1 MKLTVVVLALLI
13 SLSAVKNAVAQQQQ
27 SLGMPQGIGILQQS
41 ASSKSEF
48 TFDHSMLVLASKLD
62 PDNEDLRRVIAGVSG
77 ISVHRYHFP
86 GSWQYDPGALSSVNE
101 EYRAAGWK
109 RVLNKH
115 DKNEGSGATDLWVR
129 MENNAISNIAIL
141 LARPN
146 EVNFI
151 VVSGS
156 ISPIDLSH
164 LGGHFGIPKVEGG
177 VVVSNK
183 GERPD

>member
-1 MKLTVVVLALLI
+1 MKLFPLVLVILLAISALKY
-13 SLSAVKNAVAQQQQ
+13 SEAQQQTWI
-27 SLGMPQGIGILQQS
+27 PQGIETLQQS

-77 ISVHRYHFP
+77 ISVHRYRFP
-86 GSWQYDPGALSSVNE
+86 GVWQYDPNALSSVNE
-101 EYRAAGWK
+101 EYRTAGWK
-109 RVLNKH
+109 RFVNRQ
-115 DKNEGSGATDLWVR
+115 DKGEGQGVSDLWVR
-129 MENNAISNIAIL
+129 WENNAVSNIAIL
-141 LARPN
+141 LARSN

-164 LGGHFGIPKVEGG
+164 LSGHFGIPKIAGG
-177 VVVSNK
+177 VIVPNDDQH
-183 GERPD
+183 P